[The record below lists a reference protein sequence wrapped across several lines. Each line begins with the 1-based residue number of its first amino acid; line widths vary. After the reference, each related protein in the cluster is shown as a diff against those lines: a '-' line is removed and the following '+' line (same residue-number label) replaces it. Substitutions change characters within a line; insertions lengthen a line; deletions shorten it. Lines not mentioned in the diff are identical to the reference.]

1 MPDKTCFEPATS
13 IIARFGS
20 AAEVGRILDL
30 DKSTISRWTMP
41 KDKRGTEGRIPH
53 KYWGDLITAAKKR
66 KVKLTFRELA
76 SLKK

>member
-1 MPDKTCFEPATS
+1 MPNKDPFDPAAS

-41 KDKRGTEGRIPH
+41 KDKRGTDGRIPH
-53 KYWGDLITAAKKR
+53 KYWGDLIAAARKR
-66 KVKLTFRELA
+66 KIKLTLRELA

>member
-1 MPDKTCFEPATS
+1 MSEKAPFEPATS

-41 KDKRGTEGRIPH
+41 KEKRGTDGRIPH
-53 KYWGDLITAAKKR
+53 KYWEDLMTAAKQR
-66 KVKLTFRELA
+66 KIKLTLRELA